1 MKKKLF
7 ALLLA
12 LALILSLSASVFAYT
27 VPSDTVVYVTETG
40 SRYHRWDCSHL
51 KSIGASYP
59 ISYAEALGYSPC
71 SRCNPEWLLGAYEPS
86 DSSSSSGSS
95 SHSSSSSSSS
105 SSHRYTAP
113 PVSTDSSTNGSWFNW
128 EYLLEC
134 LLSIISVFLIYPA
147 LFLFVALVC
156 LVFSLFS
163 WVHTGITEVFKK
175 EPHIPK
181 TPTTPKAAQPSS
193 PPALSAPQKLPTPS
207 NPVLEEKPP
216 AVPAPV
222 SAPRPVPQILGQT
235 AALYTLLSPNLLQS
249 SDYASALQSFSSW
262 AQTCGFSVHRAFSF
276 SDVCFPDVPLKQRAE
291 FMVLL
296 SLCKQADRPFDVL
309 LVQHPYCLSLDPQ
322 KLEKIRRGFDDLG
335 VKLFFRYLPPS
346 DTVSS
351 KL

>member
-40 SRYHRWDCSHL
+40 SCYHRWGCASLKSVAASYTVAHAVDLGYYGCSHCH
-51 KSIGASYP
+51 ASRLTGIHTP
-59 ISYAEALGYSPC
+59 V
-71 SRCNPEWLLGAYEPS
+71 
-86 DSSSSSGSS
+86 SSTSSGSS
-95 SHSSSSSSSS
+95 GSSSSSSSS
-105 SSHRYTAP
+105 SSIHRDPPTAA
-113 PVSTDSSTNGSWFNW
+113 STGSDTKSRLLDW
-128 EYLLEC
+128 EDLFFCVGFILFYPTVVLL
-134 LLSIISVFLIYPA
+134 F
-147 LFLFVALVC
+147 
-156 LVFSLFS
+156 
-163 WVHTGITEVFKK
+163 
-175 EPHIPK
+175 
-181 TPTTPKAAQPSS
+181 KAAAWVINGILDVFEKKPVASKTSTSS
-193 PPALSAPQKLPTPS
+193 KPTQSPKS
-207 NPVLEEKPP
+207 LLKEKPP

-222 SAPRPVPQILGQT
+222 SAPMPVPQILGQP

-249 SDYASALQSFSSW
+249 SDYTSALQSFSSW
-262 AQTCGFSVHRAFSF
+262 AQTCGFSVHQAFSF

-291 FMVLL
+291 FMALL

-322 KLEKIRRGFDDLG
+322 KLEKIRRSFDDLG

-351 KL
+351 KP